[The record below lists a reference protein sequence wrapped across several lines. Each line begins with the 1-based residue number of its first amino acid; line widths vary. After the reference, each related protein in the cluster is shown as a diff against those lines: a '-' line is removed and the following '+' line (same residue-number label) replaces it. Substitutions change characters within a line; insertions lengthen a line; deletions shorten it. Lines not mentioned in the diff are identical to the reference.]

1 MDDLWHHSHRES
13 RMNDINTAPNFMD
26 PEVMQNP
33 FPLYQWALANAPVM
47 EIPGTGMKIVMGF
60 DLCSEAT
67 GRAEEFSN
75 DFTATLSG
83 ALAEDPDVKAILDT
97 GWPQINTLLTA
108 DPPVHT
114 RFRKLVNLA
123 FSMPKVN
130 VLEDSIRAKVDA
142 LIDGF
147 IDKGACE
154 FVSEFAVGLP
164 VQVIC
169 EQLGFDLA
177 EQANVKRWSDAFA
190 DRLGRMI
197 SKERELECAREVV
210 EFQHAV
216 KAKIDER
223 RARPTN
229 DLLSD
234 LVHATIDGETP
245 LNDSEILSIA
255 QQLMVAGNETT
266 THSLAGGLVH
276 LAQNPDVQVKVRANP
291 SIIPNMIEE
300 VLRLDTPTAGMW
312 RMVKKDCMLGAHEF
326 KAGEMVMLR
335 YAAAN
340 RDPAKFIDPDTF
352 DPERSNARTHLAFG
366 RGIHMCVG
374 NMLSRKEMTVAF
386 QQLLARLQDIRLAEG
401 ADLKVAPNMLLRGY
415 IEVPITFRKSA

>member
-1 MDDLWHHSHRES
+1 
-13 RMNDINTAPNFMD
+13 MNEMSSPPSFMD

-33 FPLYQWALANAPVM
+33 FPLYQWALANSPVI
-47 EIPGTGMKIVMGF
+47 EIPGTGMKIVMSYQM
-60 DLCSEAT
+60 CAEAT
-67 GRAEEFSN
+67 GRVDEFSN
-75 DFTATLSG
+75 DFTAAIAG
-83 ALAEDPDVKAILDT
+83 AMAEDAEVKAIIEQ

-123 FSMPKVN
+123 FSMPRVN
-130 VLEDSIRAKVDA
+130 ALEDGIRAKVNS

-147 IDKGACE
+147 IDKGECE
-154 FVSEFAVGLP
+154 FVSEFAVSVP

-169 EQLGFDLA
+169 EQLGFELS

-190 DRLGRMI
+190 DRLGHMI

-216 KAKIDER
+216 KAKIDIR
-223 RARPTN
+223 RKTPTD

-234 LVHATIDGETP
+234 IVNARIDGETP
-245 LNDSEILSIA
+245 LDDAEILSIA

-266 THSLAGGLVH
+266 THSLAGGIVH
-276 LAQNPDVQVKVRANP
+276 LAQNPEAQVKVRANP
-291 SIIPNMIEE
+291 AIIPNMVEE

-312 RMVKKDCMLGAHEF
+312 RVVKADCTLGEHAF
-326 KAGEMVMLR
+326 KAGEMIMLR

-340 RDPAKFIDPDTF
+340 RDPAKYPDPDRF
-352 DPERSNARTHLAFG
+352 DPERQNARTHLAFG
-366 RGIHMCVG
+366 KGIHMCVG

-386 QQLLARLQDIRLAEG
+386 QELLRRLDDIRI
-401 ADLKVAPNMLLRGY
+401 ADGTELKVAPNILLRGL
-415 IEVPITFRKSA
+415 IAAPITFRKST

>member
-1 MDDLWHHSHRES
+1 MTDMSS
-13 RMNDINTAPNFMD
+13 PPSFMD

-33 FPLYQWALANAPVM
+33 FPMYQWALANSPVM
-47 EIPGTGMKIVMGF
+47 EIPGTGMKIVMSY
-60 DLCSEAT
+60 DMCSEAT
-67 GRAEEFSN
+67 GRVEEFSN
-75 DFTATLSG
+75 DFTG
-83 ALAEDPDVKAILDT
+83 AIAGAMAEDPEVKAIIEK

-123 FSMPKVN
+123 FSMPRVN
-130 VLEDSIRAKVDA
+130 ALEDGIRAKVNR

-147 IDKGACE
+147 IDKGECE
-154 FVSEFAVGLP
+154 VVSEFSVSLP

-169 EQLGFDLA
+169 EQLGFELS

-190 DRLGRMI
+190 DRLGHMI
-197 SKERELECAREVV
+197 SKERELECAHEVV

-216 KAKIDER
+216 KAKIDAR
-223 RARPTN
+223 RATPTD

-234 LVHATIDGETP
+234 IVNARIDGERP
-245 LNDSEILSIA
+245 LDDAEILSVA

-266 THSLAGGLVH
+266 THSLAGGIVH
-276 LAQNPDVQVKVRANP
+276 LAQNPDAQAKVRANP
-291 SIIPNMIEE
+291 AIIPNMIEE

-312 RMVKKDCMLGAHEF
+312 RVVKKDCSLGGHDF
-326 KAGEMVMLR
+326 KAGEMIMLR

-340 RDPAKFIDPDTF
+340 RDPAKYADPDRF
-352 DPERSNARTHLAFG
+352 DPERQNARTHLAFG
-366 RGIHMCVG
+366 KGIHMCVG

-386 QQLLARLQDIRLAEG
+386 QQLLARLDDIRIADGAE
-401 ADLKVAPNMLLRGY
+401 LKVSPNLLLRGL
-415 IEVPITFRKSA
+415 ISAPITFRKIA

>member
-1 MDDLWHHSHRES
+1 
-13 RMNDINTAPNFMD
+13 MNDMSAVPSMLD

-33 FPLYQWALANAPVM
+33 FPFYQWAHANAPVIEM
-47 EIPGTGMKIVMGF
+47 PGTGMKIIMSY
-60 DLCSEAT
+60 DMCAEAT
-67 GRAEEFSN
+67 GRVEEFSN
-75 DFTATLSG
+75 NFTAVLSG
-83 ALAEDPDVKAILDT
+83 AMSQDPEVSAILGQ
-97 GWPQINTLLTA
+97 GWPQIDTLLTA

-123 FSMPKVN
+123 FSMPRVN
-130 VLEDSIRAKVDA
+130 ALEAGIRAKINA

-147 IDKGACE
+147 IDKGECE
-154 FVSEFAVGLP
+154 FVSEFCVPLP

-169 EQLGFDLA
+169 EQLGFELS

-190 DRLGRMI
+190 DRLGHMI

-216 KAKIDER
+216 KSKIDAR
-223 RARPTN
+223 RAHPTD

-234 LVHATIDGETP
+234 IVNARIDGEQP
-245 LNDSEILSIA
+245 LEDAEILSIA

-266 THSLAGGLVH
+266 THAVAGGLVH
-276 LAQNPDVQVKVRANP
+276 LINSPGEVEKLRANP
-291 SIIPNMIEE
+291 KLFGNMVEE

-312 RMVKKDCMLGAHEF
+312 RVVTRDTTLGGHEF
-326 KAGEMVMLR
+326 KGGSMVMLR

-340 RDPAKFIDPDTF
+340 RDPAKYPDPDTF
-352 DPERSNARTHLAFG
+352 DVERSNARTHLAFG
-366 RGIHMCVG
+366 KGIHMCVG

-386 QQLLARLQDIRLAEG
+386 ETLVARLEDIRLKDG
-401 ADLKVAPNMLLRGY
+401 AVLQVAPNMLLRGY
-415 IEVPITFRKSA
+415 TAVPITFRKRA